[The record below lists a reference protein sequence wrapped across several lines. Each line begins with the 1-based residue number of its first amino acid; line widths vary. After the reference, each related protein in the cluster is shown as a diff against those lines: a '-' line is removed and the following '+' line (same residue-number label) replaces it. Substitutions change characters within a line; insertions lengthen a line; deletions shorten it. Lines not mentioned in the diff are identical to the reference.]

1 VKIKLVTAEM
11 FHADRQT
18 DGQMNK
24 WTDRQT
30 DMTKLI
36 LTYCNISNATKTR
49 STVNPQTYGSSTYNP
64 LFLRLFQQQK
74 ITPQ

>member
-1 VKIKLVTAEM
+1 VKIKLVRAEM

-49 STVNPQTYGSSTYNP
+49 STV
-64 LFLRLFQQQK
+64 
-74 ITPQ
+74 